1 MADIKKA
8 KIADLATAQKAD
20 KIVKPAASVSAQTK
34 IPGKIHLDL
43 NPHKVVIPP
52 PYKDHM
58 PPPYKD
64 FMPPPYKDLK
74 PPPYKDF
81 MPPPY
86 KDFMPPHKDV
96 HTDIFFA
103 ERENIVVHLAEG
115 ASLNKD
121 HILQL
126 QKYGAKIENKTL
138 TIPATKAAEFESF
151 IKDNDLK
158 TLLEF

>member
-8 KIADLATAQKAD
+8 NRTDLSAAK
-20 KIVKPAASVSAQTK
+20 KVEKVVKPAASVSAQAR
-34 IPGKIHLDL
+34 IPGKVHIDL

-52 PYKDHM
+52 PYKDFA
-58 PPPYKD
+58 PPPYRRCGTPPYKD
-64 FMPPPYKDLK
+64 FNPPYKDLI
-74 PPPYKDF
+74 
-81 MPPPY
+81 
-86 KDFMPPHKDV
+86 PHKDV
-96 HTDIFFA
+96 HTDIFVA

-126 QKYGAKIENKTL
+126 QNYGAKIENKTL
-138 TIPATKAAEFESF
+138 TIPAAKAAEFECF
-151 IKDNDLK
+151 VKDNDLK